1 MDDYYT
7 AFELNE
13 RRARLLDHY
22 GDDDEDED
30 RWKIYSSSFRLSLSL
45 EKIRH
50 QQHLPT
56 RVTSFAPKPFS
67 QSQAIS
73 TSKQASSSPIFK
85 LDCR

>member
-30 RWKIYSSSFRLSLSL
+30 RWKIYSSSFRLSL
-45 EKIRH
+45 
-50 QQHLPT
+50 P
-56 RVTSFAPKPFS
+56 
-67 QSQAIS
+67 
-73 TSKQASSSPIFK
+73 
-85 LDCR
+85 